1 MSHTPGASAGSPI
14 DDVFCALLPRLYR
27 RAVLVAGGRQSAEDI
42 VHEAYLKLAARPQRF
57 LAHPEPYAYAFTTLV
72 SVARDT
78 YRRDRRQVLVED
90 VDRQT
95 GGAAGAEEWDG
106 GVGDRQARLETMR
119 LLRGLTPRQAAVV
132 VLVDL
137 DGYTIDQAAEILRVH
152 RGTAARH
159 RERALGKL
167 RALVHAPGRA
177 GAEKEGAP

>member
-1 MSHTPGASAGSPI
+1 M

-27 RAVLVAGGRQSAEDI
+27 RAVLIAGGRQSAEDI

-57 LAHPEPYAYAFTTLV
+57 LAHPEPYAYAFTALV
-72 SVARDT
+72 SVARDA
-78 YRRDRRQVLVED
+78 YRRERRQVPVGD
-90 VDRQT
+90 VDGRT
-95 GGAAGAEEWDG
+95 GAGADGAEEWDG
-106 GVGDRQARLETMR
+106 GVGDRQARLETVR
-119 LLRGLTPRQAAVV
+119 LLRGLTPRQAAVI

-137 DGYTIDQAAEILRVH
+137 DGYTLDQAAEILRVH

-177 GAEKEGAP
+177 GTEKEGAP

>member
-27 RAVLVAGGRQSAEDI
+27 RAVLIAGGRQSAEDI

-57 LAHPEPYAYAFTTLV
+57 LAHPEPYAYAFSALV

-78 YRRDRRQVLVED
+78 YRRDRRQVPVGD
-90 VDRQT
+90 VDREAWAT
-95 GGAAGAEEWDG
+95 GAEEWDG
-106 GVGDRQARLETMR
+106 GVGDRQARLETVR

-167 RALVHAPGRA
+167 RTLVRAPQRA
-177 GAEKEGAP
+177 GSEREGAP